1 MSPGGYL
8 LVRGYDERERY
19 FVDTCIHAD
28 NGNIAWSHKGIR
40 LNPVLQQCTST
51 VVALT
56 ESKVYS
62 LDMWDHTLTTMDLE
76 TGNTLAIAPLT
87 NDALA
92 RLDIGCH
99 AVRKTPNGQDVIVT
113 FAPADLDAPVRGQV
127 IHTQVEHPRDGR
139 GYKIQGLQVIN
150 PETGA
155 ITHVYRDLV
164 LWGSYGQVFPSWEK
178 ENEFAIIST
187 AKDSTGEYS
196 GWKMEFFALD
206 NQATLTKI
214 RTEVFAG
221 NAEYHRKLAGDNPS
235 IDPYRHLFF
244 GVNAKEHHLPA
255 IIPMQDSLPVDFRVT
270 FHGGAQLDPDLLIDR
285 WLVDDN
291 GAAISLPRVAR
302 RDKDR
307 RYFAVEYQPWKAVLR
322 LIGKDVLLLWYAPGT
337 DGSQVGDSYLFDFHF
352 RRPFFYSGMLR
363 DEM

>member
-1 MSPGGYL
+1 
-8 LVRGYDERERY
+8 
-19 FVDTCIHAD
+19 
-28 NGNIAWSHKGIR
+28 
-40 LNPVLQQCTST
+40 
-51 VVALT
+51 
-56 ESKVYS
+56 
-62 LDMWDHTLTTMDLE
+62 MDLE

-113 FAPADLDAPVRGQV
+113 FAPADPDAPVRGQV

-164 LWGSYGQVFPSWEK
+164 LWRSYGQVFPSWEK

-196 GWKMEFFALD
+196 
-206 NQATLTKI
+206 
-214 RTEVFAG
+214 EVFAG

-244 GVNAKEHHLPA
+244 GANAKEHHLPA
-255 IIPMQDSLPVDFRVT
+255 IVPMQDSLPVDFRVT
-270 FHGGAQLDPDLLIDR
+270 FQGGTQLDPDLRIDR

-291 GAAISLPRVAR
+291 GSAISLPRVAR

-337 DGSQVGDSYLFDFHF
+337 DGSQVGDSYLYDFHF
-352 RRPFFYSGMLR
+352 RRPFVYSGMLKG
-363 DEM
+363 EM